1 MLPLAA
7 LVVFYLLV
15 ADTFVARSRAAL
27 ETASYGRPFAW
38 ITQDLSRY
46 DAGEFP
52 RSIPYN
58 WTSNWSDPVPT
69 DVNWLVFAV
78 DATIVCIAVTALY
91 FALVYGIRW
100 FTRELGRS
108 S

>member
-15 ADTFVARSRAAL
+15 ADTFVARSRGAL

-52 RSIPYN
+52 RSIPYKRSIPYN
-58 WTSNWSDPVPT
+58 WTRSWSDPAPT
-69 DVNWLVFAV
+69 DVNWLLFAV
-78 DATIVCIAVTALY
+78 DATIV
-91 FALVYGIRW
+91 
-100 FTRELGRS
+100 
-108 S
+108 